1 MLLSNAADQM
11 TKMSQL
17 TWKVLLVCSGLL
29 AGKSQD
35 VMGTSSL
42 GNTLEITGVHC
53 DHILQMG
60 KLGGGHSPCLVDIQS

>member
-17 TWKVLLVCSGLL
+17 TWKVLLVCSRLL

-53 DHILQMG
+53 DHI
-60 KLGGGHSPCLVDIQS
+60 